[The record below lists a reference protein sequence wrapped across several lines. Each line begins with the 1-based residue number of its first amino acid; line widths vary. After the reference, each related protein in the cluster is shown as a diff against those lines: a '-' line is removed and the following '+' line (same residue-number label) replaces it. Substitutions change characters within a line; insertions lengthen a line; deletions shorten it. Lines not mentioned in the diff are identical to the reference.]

1 MDPALNLLSYIF
13 DQLIEFRSVVLVLS
27 GFCIGCL
34 VCALFMWLFVNPAR
48 HRRFEKQ
55 SRAVLKGQINEQIA
69 PFLPG
74 FPFNPSDARFIGKP
88 VDMLIFDGISNG
100 ELERVV
106 FLEIKSGRH
115 KRLTDNERMIRD
127 AVIEGRVEFEIFEIA
142 D

>member
-1 MDPALNLLSYIF
+1 MDPALNLLSYII
-13 DQLIEFRSVVLVLS
+13 DQLIEFRSVVLVLC